1 MKKYKLF
8 IFIIILVLSN
18 SKKFFGKKED
28 SYMKILRNLWESDM
42 EYNSNSDEDTDS
54 LEVCAKSSYKYF
66 AYIMTGAPVTFEHS
80 INMGNAVRINN
91 LYNERIL

>member
-8 IFIIILVLSN
+8 NFIIILVLSN
-18 SKKFFGKKED
+18 SKKFFGKEED

-42 EYNSNSDEDTDS
+42 EYYSYYDEDIDS

-66 AYIMTGAPVTFEHS
+66 AYVMTGAPVTFEHS
-80 INMGNAVRINN
+80 INMDNAVRINN

>member
-8 IFIIILVLSN
+8 LFITILVLSN
-18 SKKFFGKKED
+18 SKKFLDKEED

-42 EYNSNSDEDTDS
+42 EYNSNYNEDINS
-54 LEVCAKSSYKYF
+54 LEVCSKSSYKYF